1 MNNTSTIPACAV
13 LTLMTAFG
21 SHPVSYANTGDHKMD
36 TIRVGVEH
44 YRIESVPNPSVS
56 RVTTTVEKPVMKSA
70 RAELVERLLA
80 IRRRAIANGM
90 QLQTMDE
97 IRAEIEAARELGA

>member
-1 MNNTSTIPACAV
+1 
-13 LTLMTAFG
+13 MTAFG
-21 SHPVSYANTGDHKMD
+21 GHPVSHANTGKPKMD
-36 TIRVGVEH
+36 AIRVGVER
-44 YRIESVPNPSVS
+44 YRVESVPNPSVS
-56 RVTTTVEKPVMKSA
+56 RVTTTVEKPVMSA

-80 IRRRAIANGM
+80 IRRKAIANGM